1 MQLTQTNT
9 NGKSHV
15 GSSIT
20 DVEYDINLM
29 IGDNN
34 YFKEQSQLSN
44 EQFNQYINGGN
55 VMFPLFMYQKM
66 IESNI
71 IQRDEDNSNYNN
83 SNYNPVTFMI
93 RSIRTKIFCYCGVE
107 FHLCNKSLIFIPY
120 WIQEYLNCHMGY
132 HVQISNFQLS
142 PCSYIKLLPENM
154 DFFKLNN
161 LQHLLKSS
169 LINISA
175 VITGQWLQIQINV
188 IKNNIRLKFPKQ
200 YYIYT
205 FQTINRDLQMNVV
218 KLNQYFDVY
227 ASISNNQIYLFNQ
240 RKVILQS
247 IPVDFNLYPGSS
259 CMNYCYGKECIFDAK
274 LHNLIYCENHIY
286 VQCYEKI
293 LELTEK
299 LTLEYIASIPDLTL
313 STPAAFYGRVFTMQ
327 GKLYAHNYNGSQSY
341 SGMLY
346 VLVDN
351 RFKEVKEMPG
361 SFFCFCDNVYVWDYK
376 GFNLCKLTNELE
388 LITIINIID
397 KENQSCT
404 YMEQWCTYYLYR
416 RRQLFNVEYVNK
428 LIIILEQSSQYKTIF
443 RIIQQLIGGLMY

>member
-1 MQLTQTNT
+1 
-9 NGKSHV
+9 
-15 GSSIT
+15 
-20 DVEYDINLM
+20 
-29 IGDNN
+29 
-34 YFKEQSQLSN
+34 
-44 EQFNQYINGGN
+44 
-55 VMFPLFMYQKM
+55 
-66 IESNI
+66 
-71 IQRDEDNSNYNN
+71 
-83 SNYNPVTFMI
+83 
-93 RSIRTKIFCYCGVE
+93 
-107 FHLCNKSLIFIPY
+107 
-120 WIQEYLNCHMGY
+120 
-132 HVQISNFQLS
+132 
-142 PCSYIKLLPENM
+142 
-154 DFFKLNN
+154 
-161 LQHLLKSS
+161 
-169 LINISA
+169 
-175 VITGQWLQIQINV
+175 
-188 IKNNIRLKFPKQ
+188 
-200 YYIYT
+200 
-205 FQTINRDLQMNVV
+205 MNVV

-376 GFNLCKLTNELE
+376 GFNLYKLTNELE

-397 KENQSCT
+397 KENQ
-404 YMEQWCTYYLYR
+404 
-416 RRQLFNVEYVNK
+416 YVTWSNGV
-428 LIIILEQSSQYKTIF
+428 LIIYTGDGSYLMLNMLTSQLQYLNNQVNIKLFLGQYSNQLEDQCIDNAFGQGSAEQIRQAQMSLQFKSIFQYADQCFDAYYFKNMDQYRSIQNRTLKQMKLVNNSMQ
-443 RIIQQLIGGLMY
+443 RIVQQYNLMSLTYLNSINNQDQ